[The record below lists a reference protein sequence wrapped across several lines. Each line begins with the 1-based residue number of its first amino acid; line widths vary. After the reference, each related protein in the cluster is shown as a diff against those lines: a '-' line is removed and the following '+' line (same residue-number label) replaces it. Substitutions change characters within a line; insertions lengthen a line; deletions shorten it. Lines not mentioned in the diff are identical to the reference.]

1 MIKKIIYFSI
11 FFFILFSH
19 SSSYVFGA
27 CTNSCT
33 NNASTWGNKRCLEN
47 RLQYGNDGGWTDH
60 TYCDYGCSN
69 CECNSPPATAT
80 PFHCQY
86 SDSQQRCVG
95 YCSSGYTCTQIG
107 TSDTCICKLPPTNT
121 PTPPTSTLAPCDHD
135 GNNICN
141 TPDPVC
147 NFTCR
152 PNLCIGNE
160 PVQKYVTCRTREDC
174 DVCYDSRPTYF
185 YDPIHCG
192 YCGGNPVPTGCQP
205 YACYDMNTPQCP
217 YTNFGNCPG
226 GIGNCDNCGGQDCG
240 TCDDHSP
247 PGTTPV
253 PTSPPGCVAD
263 CVNPNVSPCI
273 TTTCHNQTCQ
283 GNCGQYCYGT
293 LPNDC
298 SCAANLCSDQTCTG
312 TCGGTCTGQVTCVT
326 PTFNNLTIRRSDW
339 FYTDRDASNGSDIMD
354 GNNRIHICDPFIA
367 NHTNPRRLIYVVFV
381 STSNGWQ
388 DIASV
393 RIRWLKDNVVKNMA
407 RITGYHDGDPANGEL
422 PDNQDVYHLI
432 VNFNDSDNHS
442 GNAYDHQVNVTSV
455 KGNRSTGWINA
466 DRLLKVWDCN
476 VSVSGGFF
484 DSSGQP
490 ACTMT
495 TPMPLGMVNNLAFGI
510 GNSIVSANITGTSY
524 SGANLH
530 FAKSYLPYFN
540 GGNASNIYG
549 TLAVTSHTTKINNAA
564 NCTGVNDIGV
574 SNLVDPYDD
583 TTHQLQADF
592 AFTRLMDPWY
602 QIIGS
607 GLRSRANLVWAVPI
621 TAPTA
626 SRYLTLNGTNLDHGA
641 VFYGNQSNNRNGY
654 NGAYSPVPNWHAR
667 TTLGRP
673 SVYNYAYLYSRL
685 FEKQGVGTTGTSWNQ
700 RPATGPFFVNGNLS
714 INTNNSAF
722 AGQPLLT
729 VVQGNLT
736 VNPTVTQLHGLFI
749 INGNLDIGGSN
760 TNPLI
765 ITGSVYTRG
774 DAHISRSLIP
784 QTNNNNNPAVIFQ
797 YQPGYMLNLP
807 SEVTKVLSGW
817 RME

>member
-1 MIKKIIYFSI
+1 MVE
-11 FFFILFSH
+11 
-19 SSSYVFGA
+19 YV
-27 CTNSCT
+27 
-33 NNASTWGNKRCLEN
+33 
-47 RLQYGNDGGWTDH
+47 
-60 TYCDYGCSN
+60 
-69 CECNSPPATAT
+69 CE
-80 PFHCQY
+80 
-86 SDSQQRCVG
+86 
-95 YCSSGYTCTQIG
+95 
-107 TSDTCICKLPPTNT
+107 TCIPGKTNGYKTVTAWASQTCKEALPESPCNI
-121 PTPPTSTLAPCDHD
+121 SYHVGAPYTQC
-135 GNNICN
+135 
-141 TPDPVC
+141 PDQC
-147 NFTCR
+147 AGIT
-152 PNLCIGNE
+152 
-160 PVQKYVTCRTREDC
+160 
-174 DVCYDSRPTYF
+174 
-185 YDPIHCG
+185 
-192 YCGGNPVPTGCQP
+192 PVPSSAPIDPTCQQTT
-205 YACYDMNTPQCP
+205 CYDMGHFMCNTTFGGCP
-217 YTNFGNCPG
+217 D
-226 GIGNCDNCGGQDCG
+226 GIGHCDNCGGVDCG
-240 TCDDHSP
+240 TCS
-247 PGTTPV
+247 GTTPA
-253 PTSPPGCVAD
+253 PPGSTPTPTPPPSCI
-263 CVNPNVSPCI
+263 PNCIDPSISPCI
-273 TTTCHNQTCQ
+273 ATTCYNRTCA
-283 GNCGQYCYGT
+283 GNCRQNCYGT
-293 LPNDC
+293 LPNNC
-298 SCAANLCSDQTCTG
+298 SCATNLCSDQTCTG
-312 TCGGTCTGQVTCVT
+312 TCGGTCTGQLSC
-326 PTFNNLTIRRSDW
+326 PLTTLTAFQIRRGSDW
-339 FYTDRDASNGSDIMD
+339 FYTDRNATNGRDITD
-354 GNNRIHICDPFIA
+354 SQNRLHICDPFL
-367 NHTNPRRLIYVVFV
+367 TTESSQPRGLIYV
-381 STSNGWQ
+381 
-388 DIASV
+388 ASLANTLGCDNIDPNSV
-393 RIRWLKDNVVKNMA
+393 KMRWLGDNTEISMA
-407 RITGYHDGDPANGEL
+407 QLGSDHCVFYAPVTYSESVHAGPATFQITMKSIQGNKVTPWTNIT
-422 PDNQDVYHLI
+422 PDL
-432 VNFNDSDNHS
+432 
-442 GNAYDHQVNVTSV
+442 
-455 KGNRSTGWINA
+455 K
-466 DRLLKVWDCN
+466 LKVWDCN

-510 GNSIVSANITGTSY
+510 GNSTVSANITGTSY

-549 TLAVTSHTTKINNAA
+549 TLAVTSHATKINNAA

-574 SNLVDPYDD
+574 SNWVDPYDD

-621 TAPTA
+621 TAPAT
-626 SRYLTLNGTNLDHGA
+626 SRYLTLNGTNLDHGV

>member
-1 MIKKIIYFSI
+1 
-11 FFFILFSH
+11 
-19 SSSYVFGA
+19 
-27 CTNSCT
+27 
-33 NNASTWGNKRCLEN
+33 
-47 RLQYGNDGGWTDH
+47 
-60 TYCDYGCSN
+60 
-69 CECNSPPATAT
+69 
-80 PFHCQY
+80 
-86 SDSQQRCVG
+86 
-95 YCSSGYTCTQIG
+95 
-107 TSDTCICKLPPTNT
+107 
-121 PTPPTSTLAPCDHD
+121 
-135 GNNICN
+135 
-141 TPDPVC
+141 
-147 NFTCR
+147 
-152 PNLCIGNE
+152 
-160 PVQKYVTCRTREDC
+160 
-174 DVCYDSRPTYF
+174 
-185 YDPIHCG
+185 
-192 YCGGNPVPTGCQP
+192 
-205 YACYDMNTPQCP
+205 
-217 YTNFGNCPG
+217 
-226 GIGNCDNCGGQDCG
+226 
-240 TCDDHSP
+240 
-247 PGTTPV
+247 
-253 PTSPPGCVAD
+253 
-263 CVNPNVSPCI
+263 
-273 TTTCHNQTCQ
+273 
-283 GNCGQYCYGT
+283 
-293 LPNDC
+293 
-298 SCAANLCSDQTCTG
+298 
-312 TCGGTCTGQVTCVT
+312 
-326 PTFNNLTIRRSDW
+326 
-339 FYTDRDASNGSDIMD
+339 MD

-549 TLAVTSHTTKINNAA
+549 TLAVTSHATKINNAA

-574 SNLVDPYDD
+574 SNWVDPYDD

-621 TAPTA
+621 TAPAT
-626 SRYLTLNGTNLDHGA
+626 SRYLTLNGTNLDHGV

-784 QTNNNNNPAVIFQ
+784 QPNNNNNPAVIFQ